1 MLYALLGYYPFCF
14 GGHMEKVIKVG
25 VGVIIEYDNKILLGH
40 RVNNYRDS
48 GGIYEPDSWTLPG
61 GKQEFEETIIE
72 AAKREVKEETN
83 LDTHDVRVLTAIDDF
98 QENKHYITITCIAK
112 VNVPDMQV
120 TEPDKIDE
128 WRWFA
133 IDDLPEN
140 LYSPSKN
147 SINYY
152 KERNEFHE

>member
-1 MLYALLGYYPFCF
+1 
-14 GGHMEKVIKVG
+14 
-25 VGVIIEYDNKILLGH
+25 
-40 RVNNYRDS
+40 
-48 GGIYEPDSWTLPG
+48 
-61 GKQEFEETIIE
+61 
-72 AAKREVKEETN
+72 
-83 LDTHDVRVLTAIDDF
+83 
-98 QENKHYITITCIAK
+98 
-112 VNVPDMQV
+112 MQV

-133 IDDLPEN
+133 IDDMPEN